1 MNKKSNFGKIVFLFI
16 TGLFIFL
23 LYYFWGGVTK
33 PELEVEPIVYPP
45 EKLREQ
51 EELWDYSF
59 SEEDLYAVQRN
70 VDYEEGTSGAW
81 YPKVVIGPRFS
92 YQLLSERVTGC

>member
-70 VDYEEGTSGAW
+70 VDYEEEHRAPGIQKGKRRSSRNSF
-81 YPKVVIGPRFS
+81 KRES
-92 YQLLSERVTGC
+92 SLR